1 MGWNYGTNAGGKPV
15 LAVSFSRSKG
25 PAAAGLRDG
34 QCAWSDRSA
43 NDTGLCFHTNIQLLE
58 VTPAGHVAAVAFGP
72 NYLNNFLTSAGKLY
86 IFEAHVA
93 PVRPGSSAN
102 CLWVDKYGP

>member
-43 NDTGLCFHTNIQLLE
+43 NETGLCFHTNIQLLE